1 MEFLPVR
8 VKSIRVAITIS
19 RPEPKNVEILTL
31 EGKKSKAY
39 NFNFFC
45 WSGVKRKKW
54 RFVVVSGTVWALVG
68 NYKFSLQVFG

>member
-1 MEFLPVR
+1 MRVKNYMLLLKCIGIYRIYENVQMEFLPVR

-31 EGKKSKAY
+31 EAKKSKVY

-45 WSGVKRKKW
+45 
-54 RFVVVSGTVWALVG
+54 
-68 NYKFSLQVFG
+68 

>member
-1 MEFLPVR
+1 MLLLKCIGIYRIYENVQMEFLPVR

-31 EGKKSKAY
+31 ESKKSKAY

-45 WSGVKRKKW
+45 
-54 RFVVVSGTVWALVG
+54 
-68 NYKFSLQVFG
+68 

>member
-1 MEFLPVR
+1 MLLLKCIGIYRIYENVQVEFLSVR

-39 NFNFFC
+39 NFNFLC
-45 WSGVKRKKW
+45 
-54 RFVVVSGTVWALVG
+54 
-68 NYKFSLQVFG
+68 

>member
-1 MEFLPVR
+1 MRVKNYMLLLKCIGTRIYENVQVEFLPVS

-39 NFNFFC
+39 NFLC
-45 WSGVKRKKW
+45 
-54 RFVVVSGTVWALVG
+54 
-68 NYKFSLQVFG
+68 

>member
-8 VKSIRVAITIS
+8 VKSIRVTITIS

-31 EGKKSKAY
+31 EAKKSKVY

-45 WSGVKRKKW
+45 
-54 RFVVVSGTVWALVG
+54 
-68 NYKFSLQVFG
+68 

>member
-8 VKSIRVAITIS
+8 VKSIRVTITIS

-31 EGKKSKAY
+31 EAKKSKVY

-45 WSGVKRKKW
+45 WSGVKRKKNDGLLW
-54 RFVVVSGTVWALVG
+54 
-68 NYKFSLQVFG
+68 

>member
-1 MEFLPVR
+1 MYRYYRIYENVQVEFLPVS

-39 NFNFFC
+39 NFLC
-45 WSGVKRKKW
+45 
-54 RFVVVSGTVWALVG
+54 
-68 NYKFSLQVFG
+68 

>member
-1 MEFLPVR
+1 MRIKNYMLLLKCIGIYRIYENVQMEFLPVR

-31 EGKKSKAY
+31 EAKKSKVY

-45 WSGVKRKKW
+45 
-54 RFVVVSGTVWALVG
+54 
-68 NYKFSLQVFG
+68 

>member
-1 MEFLPVR
+1 MLLLTGKCIGIYRIYENVQMEFLPVR

-31 EGKKSKAY
+31 EAKKSKVY

-45 WSGVKRKKW
+45 
-54 RFVVVSGTVWALVG
+54 
-68 NYKFSLQVFG
+68 

>member
-1 MEFLPVR
+1 MRIKNYMLLLKCIGIYRIYENVQVEFLSVR

-39 NFNFFC
+39 NFNFLC
-45 WSGVKRKKW
+45 
-54 RFVVVSGTVWALVG
+54 
-68 NYKFSLQVFG
+68 

>member
-1 MEFLPVR
+1 MRVKNYMLLLKCIGIYRIYENVQVEFLSVR

-39 NFNFFC
+39 NFNFLC
-45 WSGVKRKKW
+45 
-54 RFVVVSGTVWALVG
+54 
-68 NYKFSLQVFG
+68 

>member
-1 MEFLPVR
+1 MLLLKCIGIYRIYENVQMEFLLVR

-45 WSGVKRKKW
+45 
-54 RFVVVSGTVWALVG
+54 
-68 NYKFSLQVFG
+68 

>member
-1 MEFLPVR
+1 MLLLKCIGIYRIYENVQMEFLPVH

-45 WSGVKRKKW
+45 
-54 RFVVVSGTVWALVG
+54 
-68 NYKFSLQVFG
+68 